1 MADENTGGTL
11 TEVKVSE
18 GEYIDGLTVTLKDGS
33 VKDFPFKYEN
43 EAALETSRIKA
54 DAAAKAANKAKAAVE
69 ANEEQRKTGEATRVS
84 NEETRES
91 EFAEAKK
98 AAEDQTAEAKK
109 AAEAANKA
117 KELADDATEL
127 ANTAAGNADEATS
140 SATEA
145 ARKANAAAEAVSV
158 ATLGISP
165 PQLRAMVRTGDAA
178 DVLRI
183 GDQLNSTFT
192 WDGKEYPLPF
202 DVLHHFN
209 GRDADHPLSTL
220 EGGIEAPTM
229 AIGAHFALPPAC
241 AFDSREA
248 LYVPEADMQPG
259 QYDLIV
265 EVNYV
270 WGTGVCAAKGST
282 SFTFTTTKVWPA
294 GCQVLWNAS
303 YGGKFTSLTAYENF
317 SDKVIETV
325 SVAAGSGGTLI
336 GTANEQINGR
346 INNIQRACEGN
357 DDYTKSGLRRWANAH
372 GTDWDVQQGIFD
384 RPHPLHGK
392 PGLLDCLPPELVEV
406 LAKVSVK
413 TQLHPIDG
421 GEIAE
426 TFDYAYPPSARQH
439 YFSNYLGATTEGYN
453 AEGVPFDYFKAL
465 AVSTGLTGPF
475 QGWQTYPALITFG
488 AENHSVACNCWL
500 RSPNRNAANAG
511 SEGVVYSSGNVSYA
525 GAANGYRLV
534 VVLHVG

>member
-1 MADENTGGTL
+1 MADESTGGTL
-11 TEVKVSE
+11 AEVKVSE
-18 GEYIDGLTVTLKDGS
+18 GEYIDGITVTLKNGES
-33 VKDFPFKYEN
+33 KDFPFRYEN
-43 EAALETSRIKA
+43 EEALETARIDA
-54 DAAAKAANKAKAAVE
+54 DAAAKAANEAKAAVE
-69 ANEEQRKTGEATRVS
+69 AHEEQRKTDEATRVA
-84 NEETRES
+84 NEKTREE
-91 EFAEAKK
+91 EFAKAKKEAEDQAAAAKK
-98 AAEDQTAEAKK
+98 AAA
-109 AAEAANKA
+109 AANTA
-117 KELADDATEL
+117 KTLADDAAEL

-165 PQLRAMVRTGDAA
+165 QQLRAMVRMGNAA

-183 GDQLNSTFT
+183 GDQLNTTFS
-192 WDGKEYPLPF
+192 WDGKEYPLPL
-202 DVLHHFN
+202 DVVHHFN
-209 GRDADHPLSTL
+209 GRDDDHPLSTL

-229 AIGAHFALPPAC
+229 ALMTHFALPPAC

-248 LYVPEADMQPG
+248 LYAPEADMQPG

-282 SFTFTTTKVWPA
+282 RFTFTTTKVWPA

-303 YGGKFTSLTAYENF
+303 YSGKLTSLTAYESF

-357 DDYTKSGLRRWANAH
+357 DDYTKSGLHRWANAY

-413 TQLHPIDG
+413 TQLHPVDG

-475 QGWQTYPALITFG
+475 QGWQTYPVLITFG
-488 AENHSVACNCWL
+488 AENHSVACGCWL
-500 RSPNRNAANAG
+500 RSPGRGAAFALT
-511 SEGVVYSSGNVSYA
+511 EGFVYSSGSVSSA
-525 GAANGYRLV
+525 GAAYGGRLV
-534 VVLHVG
+534 VVLHIG